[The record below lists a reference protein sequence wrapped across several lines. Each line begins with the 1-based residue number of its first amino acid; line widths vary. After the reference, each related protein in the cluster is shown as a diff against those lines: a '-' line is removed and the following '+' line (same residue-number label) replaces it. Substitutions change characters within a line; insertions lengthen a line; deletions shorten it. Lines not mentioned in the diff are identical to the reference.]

1 MKSIFKSVAIITV
14 FSILTRLLGF
24 IFRIYLSRTIGAEA
38 LGIYQVS
45 LSVLFV
51 LLTFV
56 SSGLPL
62 IISRMVASFRVSND
76 KKAESRLVSTSLLF
90 SGILS
95 IILCLIVI
103 LFQGIFKNLF
113 TDESCM
119 MILIIL
125 LPSLVFSSFYCVF
138 RGALWGK
145 DNYFALC
152 ISELF
157 EQIVK
162 IIICVILLGKTLSV
176 VNSAISVAWAFTLSC
191 VASAIFVMVLYFV
204 YGGRLSKPSNIY
216 KSLIKQSA
224 PITGIRAVGSFVQ
237 PLVAFMIPN
246 RLVKLG
252 YTNTQALSI
261 YGIAVGMTL
270 PLLYLPNTL
279 IGSLSTALIPDISM
293 AVAENNTNH
302 IEKRIQS
309 SLTFSIFVSSIAVPV
324 YIGLGEMIGQF
335 LYADILSGTLLMKSA
350 WIMIPMGITNITSAL
365 LNSLGYEIKSFVN
378 YICGALAMFLCIW
391 FLTSFAGINALAI
404 GLGLCAIIT
413 SFLNIRM
420 LKQKTKVSI
429 NILKP
434 LIKIVLIIL
443 PCSALTSF
451 VGSLLSF
458 IFPTFIVLILAGM
471 ISVITFI
478 LLCIIF
484 NIVDISSYYVA
495 IKNKLKFKKNKV
507 KS

>member
-24 IFRIYLSRTIGAEA
+24 IFRIYLSRKIGAEA

-51 LLTFV
+51 LLTLV
-56 SSGLPL
+56 SSGVPL

-76 KKAESRLVSTSLLF
+76 KKAEASLVSTSLLF
-90 SGILS
+90 SGIIS
-95 IILCLIVI
+95 IVLCLVVVI
-103 LFQGIFKNLF
+103 FQSLFKNLF
-113 TDESCM
+113 TNESCM

-125 LPSLVFSSFYCVF
+125 LPSLFFSSFYCVF

-152 ISELF
+152 VSELF
-157 EQIVK
+157 EQVVK
-162 IIICVILLGKTLSV
+162 IILCVIFLGKTLSV
-176 VNSAISVAWAFTLSC
+176 LNSAISVAWAFTLSC
-191 VASAIFVMVLYFV
+191 VASAIFVMVLYFI

-224 PITGIRAVGSFVQ
+224 PITGIRVASSFIQ

-252 YTNTQALSI
+252 YTNAQALSI
-261 YGIAVGMTL
+261 YGIAIGMTL

-309 SLTFSIFVSSIAVPV
+309 SLTFAIFVSSIAVPV

-335 LYADILSGTLLMKSA
+335 LYADVLSGALLMKSA

-365 LNSLGYEIKSFVN
+365 LNSLGYEIKSFIN
-378 YICGALAMFLCIW
+378 YIFGAVVMFSCIW
-391 FLTSFAGINALAI
+391 FLTTFTGINSLSI
-404 GLGLCAIIT
+404 GLGLCSIIT
-413 SFLNIRM
+413 SILNVRM
-420 LKQKTKVSI
+420 LKQKTKVNI

-434 LIKIVLIIL
+434 IIKIVLIL
-443 PCSALTSF
+443 APCSALTSF
-451 VGSLLSF
+451 VGTLLNF
-458 IFPTFIVLILAGM
+458 IFPTFIVLILAG
-471 ISVITFI
+471 IFSVIVFV
-478 LLCIIF
+478 LLCVIF

-495 IKNKLKFKKNKV
+495 IKSKLKFKKNKV
-507 KS
+507 KL